1 MPRAKQFDEA
11 EALEKAVLL
20 FWKQGYHHTSVQDL
34 VDHLGLNRGSLYN
47 TFGGKRALFDRA
59 FAWYRRQEIERL
71 RAFLHAQL
79 NVHAGLRALFGHLIE
94 DDCADP
100 DAKGCFIVN
109 TTTELIPADPEIQ
122 HVLVHHRQAIQALLR
137 DTLARGIQHR
147 QIAEDVD
154 ADAMAHL
161 LYTLMLGLRVV
172 GKTKPD
178 PNRLLAMVDTVF
190 TLLESKASV

>member
-1 MPRAKQFDEA
+1 MPRARQFDEA
-11 EALEKAVLL
+11 ETLEKAVLL

-59 FAWYRRQEIERL
+59 FAWYRQQEIKRL
-71 RAFLHAQL
+71 RTFLDAQP
-79 NVHAGLRALFGHLIE
+79 NVRTGLRALFGHLIQ

-109 TTTELIPADPEIQ
+109 TTTELIPSDREIQ
-122 HVLVHHRQAIQALLR
+122 HVLVDHRHAIHALLR
-137 DTLARGIQHR
+137 DALIRGRQQK
-147 QIAEDVD
+147 QIAEGIDVD
-154 ADAMAHL
+154 AMAQL
-161 LYTLMLGLRVV
+161 LYTLMTGLRVV

-178 PNRLLAMVDTVF
+178 PRRLHAMVDTAFV
-190 TLLESKASV
+190 LLERDAPA

>member
-11 EALEKAVLL
+11 ETLEKAVLL

-59 FAWYRRQEIERL
+59 FAWYRHQEVKRL
-71 RAFLHAQL
+71 RTFLEAQP
-79 NVHAGLRALFGHLIE
+79 NVRTGLRALFGHLIE

-109 TTTELIPADPEIQ
+109 TTTELIPSDPDIQ
-122 HVLVHHRQAIQALLR
+122 QVLVHHRNAIHALLH
-137 DTLARGIQHR
+137 DALTRGLQQK
-147 QIAEDVD
+147 QIAEEIDVD
-154 ADAMAHL
+154 AMAQL
-161 LYTLMLGLRVV
+161 LYTLMTGLRVV

-178 PNRLLAMVDTVF
+178 PARLHAMLDTTFV
-190 TLLESKASV
+190 LLE